1 MASLRVLM
9 VNYEFPP
16 LGGGTGIACS
26 QLLEE
31 LGGRRDIEVEL
42 VTSDTGSA
50 VERTRFAKGV
60 TVHRLPT
67 PKRDMQ
73 YWRASELLGWT
84 RRALVHADALSRD
97 RRFDLCHCWAGWPSG
112 IVGYW
117 LRRRQPYVVSL
128 RGSDVPGYNKRLRV
142 LDPLV
147 MRHLCRQV
155 WGRSARV
162 VAVSRSLRALA
173 HETQPDARIDVIP
186 NGVDVRRFTPG
197 DEDGRGLLFVGRL
210 IERKG
215 ADVLVEAFGLLAAA
229 HPDLT
234 LTIVG
239 DGPERPRL
247 EEIARGHGLGGR
259 VSFRGHLEREALAQA
274 YRDAAVFVLPAAS
287 DAMPNVVL
295 EAMAA
300 GLAIVTTR
308 TGAAELLRG
317 NGQMVERADPE
328 DLRAALERYLEDPGL
343 LAQHRHASRRLAEQ
357 MSWSSVADFF
367 LAVYAEVITAPEHV
381 VSAPGREF
389 RMPAT

>member
-1 MASLRVLM
+1 
-9 VNYEFPP
+9 
-16 LGGGTGIACS
+16 
-26 QLLEE
+26 
-31 LGGRRDIEVEL
+31 
-42 VTSDTGSA
+42 
-50 VERTRFAKGV
+50 
-60 TVHRLPT
+60 
-67 PKRDMQ
+67 
-73 YWRASELLGWT
+73 
-84 RRALVHADALSRD
+84 
-97 RRFDLCHCWAGWPSG
+97 
-112 IVGYW
+112 
-117 LRRRQPYVVSL
+117 
-128 RGSDVPGYNKRLRV
+128 
-142 LDPLV
+142 
-147 MRHLCRQV
+147 
-155 WGRSARV
+155 
-162 VAVSRSLRALA
+162 VSRSLRALA

-197 DEDGRGLLFVGRL
+197 DGDGRGLLFVGRL

-317 NGQMVERADPE
+317 NGQMIERADPE
-328 DLRAALERYLEDPGL
+328 DLRAALERYLEDPAL

-381 VSAPGREF
+381 VPAPGREF
-389 RMPAT
+389 RMPAA